1 MKSSYTIVCNMLCKI
16 KALLTI
22 SHLSP
27 KSGLL
32 SVMEALHLVRIKFS
46 QLGEPRR
53 KGSKYSLE
61 LHVFVCLVV
70 IFFFGAGEQVRDRVS
85 LCQ

>member
-1 MKSSYTIVCNMLCKI
+1 
-16 KALLTI
+16 
-22 SHLSP
+22 
-27 KSGLL
+27 
-32 SVMEALHLVRIKFS
+32 MEALHLVRIKFS

-70 IFFFGAGEQVRDRVS
+70 IFFFRGRGAGSRQGLSVS
-85 LCQ
+85 IVLAVLS

>member
-1 MKSSYTIVCNMLCKI
+1 
-16 KALLTI
+16 
-22 SHLSP
+22 
-27 KSGLL
+27 
-32 SVMEALHLVRIKFS
+32 MEALHLVRIKFS

-70 IFFFGAGEQVRDRVS
+70 IFFFFRGRGAGSRQGLSVS
-85 LCQ
+85 IVLAVLS

>member
-1 MKSSYTIVCNMLCKI
+1 
-16 KALLTI
+16 
-22 SHLSP
+22 
-27 KSGLL
+27 
-32 SVMEALHLVRIKFS
+32 MEALHLVRIKFS

-70 IFFFGAGEQVRDRVS
+70 IFFFSGQGSRFETGS
-85 LCQ
+85 LCVNSSGCPVLELTL